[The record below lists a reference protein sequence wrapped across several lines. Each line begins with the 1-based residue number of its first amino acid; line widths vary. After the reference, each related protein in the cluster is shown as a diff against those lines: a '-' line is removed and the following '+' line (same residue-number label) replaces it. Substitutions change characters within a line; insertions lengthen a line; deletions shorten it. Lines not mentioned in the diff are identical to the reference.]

1 MLFIEV
7 PLSEVYLFSLCT
19 YVAATGS
26 FIHYTSPLSLIQSY
40 LVCPYCYN
48 EPPFK
53 AVGKGMSCSVCPHES
68 CPQAK
73 PQHRVERCSECDN
86 GVLVL
91 EPHWQ
96 TGGTPKWKISCNNNK
111 YRMIIII
118 NVHNYYVHIAVYYI
132 LHALY
137 CMHYTAC
144 MCVPLHTY
152 S

>member
-1 MLFIEV
+1 MHPVMYIYIYIILAPGCFFISRTALEKQV
-7 PLSEVYLFSLCT
+7 SSI
-19 YVAATGS
+19 S
-26 FIHYTSPLSLIQSY
+26 FISGLPGNEVKYNYTTLHHLLSLPSLQSY

-53 AVGKGMSCSVCPHES
+53 AVQKGMSCSVCPHES

-96 TGGTPKWKISCNNNK
+96 TGGTPKWKISCNNSK
-111 YRMIIII
+111 
-118 NVHNYYVHIAVYYI
+118 
-132 LHALY
+132 
-137 CMHYTAC
+137 
-144 MCVPLHTY
+144 
-152 S
+152 